1 MEEHRPDQGYI
12 DLIKVIIHTVD
23 RLLGRGEGEDMDLIT
38 YVTDRK
44 GHDMRYAIDS
54 RKLQRE
60 LGWEPSLQFEEGI
73 EKTVRWYLENQEWM
87 DNVTSGDYQSYY
99 EKMYKNR

>member
-1 MEEHRPDQGYI
+1 
-12 DLIKVIIHTVD
+12 
-23 RLLGRGEGEDMDLIT
+23 MDLIT

-54 RKLQRE
+54 RKFQKK

-73 EKTVRWYLENQEWM
+73 EETVKWYLENQEWM
-87 DNVTSGDYQSYY
+87 DHVTSGEYQKYFENIKIDNDKSHYGY
-99 EKMYKNR
+99 NGFG